1 MKRCPECHE
10 YFSDEEGFCDIHGA
24 PLLDDTVLLREAL
37 THPTAN
43 SGNDLSGA
51 NSTLVPILLGGL
63 VGIALCLLVYVILLP
78 PLGPPR
84 LGGEDGRAS
93 RQFANNKSNQ
103 MVMASSVESR
113 PSSPAVAATVTPTKE
128 EEAQSAASPSAA
140 ATVSPEVAPAALNNG
155 PISTGGRRTTESVH
169 PVIKMKDGSSVEAD
183 AAWEDS
189 QGIWYRRGGL
199 VSFVDRSRV
208 EKIIEAIQQAP
219 SVEIPK
225 R

>member
-10 YFSDEEGFCDIHGA
+10 SFGDEQGFCDIHGA

-37 THPTAN
+37 THPPAN
-43 SGNDLSGA
+43 SGYDHSGA
-51 NSTLVPILLGGL
+51 NSTLIPILLGGL
-63 VGIALCLLVYVILLP
+63 VGVALCLLVYVILLP

-84 LGGEDGRAS
+84 LGGEDGGAS
-93 RQFANNKSNQ
+93 GREFANNKSNQ
-103 MVMASSVESR
+103 MVMASSAESR
-113 PSSPAVAATVTPTKE
+113 PSPSVAATPEPTDD
-128 EEAQSAASPSAA
+128 EAQSASSPLAATASPD
-140 ATVSPEVAPAALNNG
+140 VLPVPLNNG